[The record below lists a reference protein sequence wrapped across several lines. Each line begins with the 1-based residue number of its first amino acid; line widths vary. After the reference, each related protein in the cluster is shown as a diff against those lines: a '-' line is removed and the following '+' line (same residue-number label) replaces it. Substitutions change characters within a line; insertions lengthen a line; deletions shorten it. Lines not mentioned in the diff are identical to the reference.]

1 MIATLCTQF
10 LSSLADNALLFAA
23 LALVRKDQFP
33 AWSGPLLQSFFVGTY
48 ILLAPFVGALADA
61 WPKGRVMVGANL
73 GKFVGSLG
81 MCFNLNPFLCYALV
95 GVGAA
100 AHSPA
105 KYGILG
111 EITRHDQLIKA
122 NGLIEAATVA
132 GILLGAIAGGALTDL
147 SLVGTLSGIALSYA
161 AAAALALAVPRGMPA
176 AGTVEFSLSGTLEAF
191 GLRTRDLMQRPAAR
205 LALTGTGFFWGAGA
219 ALRFLVIAWV
229 PVALHIHN
237 NRVPA
242 FLTAMV
248 AAGIVV
254 GAALAARFVRL
265 EVVHRALFAGI
276 LIGVGV
282 CLLPLV
288 KTLTTAY
295 LLMAFVGACSGF
307 FLIPLDALL
316 QKQAADDSA
325 VGAVIAI
332 QNLFENL
339 SMLVMVSG
347 YTAVYYLRVP
357 VNDIATG
364 FGVILALAMGSLILI
379 RPAGETAPK
388 IFRAGEE
395 G

>member
-1 MIATLCTQF
+1 
-10 LSSLADNALLFAA
+10 
-23 LALVRKDQFP
+23 
-33 AWSGPLLQSFFVGTY
+33 
-48 ILLAPFVGALADA
+48 
-61 WPKGRVMVGANL
+61 
-73 GKFVGSLG
+73 VGSLG

-100 AHSPA
+100 AYSPA